1 MVVLL
6 TTCTYLGPG
15 SGCLLVD
22 SNVQLSLIHLGYSLP
37 QILFGMAVSN
47 TLLEISSDNDGPVC
61 T

>member
-15 SGCLLVD
+15 SGCLRVEI
-22 SNVQLSLIHLGYSLP
+22 NVQLSLIHLGYSLP